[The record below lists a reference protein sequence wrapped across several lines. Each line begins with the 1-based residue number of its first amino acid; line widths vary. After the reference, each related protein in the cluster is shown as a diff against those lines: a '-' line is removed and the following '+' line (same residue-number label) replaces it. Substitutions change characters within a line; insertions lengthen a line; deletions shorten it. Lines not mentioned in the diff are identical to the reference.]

1 MTRFGIIGLSH
12 DHVWDVLPEL
22 KENEQAEL
30 IAACSLQRPLLDRA
44 AKEYGVQI
52 YTDSQ
57 EMAASE
63 QLDAVLI
70 YGNNR
75 SGAEEGKKALERGWH
90 VLIEKPLAANLAG
103 ADELLQAADT
113 TGKRLMVNWP
123 IAWWP
128 QVQHALALAQSGE
141 IGEVWQVRYRAAHQG
156 PKEMGASE
164 HFCDWLYD
172 PNRNGGG
179 ALLDYCC
186 YGAVLSRVLLGRP
199 RSVTAVAGQLLK
211 TDLDAEDNAVLL
223 MQYPKAICIAEASWT
238 QIDKMTHY
246 RTIIYGS
253 EGTLLAEPEN
263 GRLLKATKE
272 QPEGFEIEVP
282 ELAAHQRQP
291 IAHFLHG
298 IETTKPSSPLPRRT
312 LPGRRRSCRLARK
325 PPKVAS
331 KLSCRNWRRWTSA
344 GGLHYRDRRA
354 GADPSGRTAQPQ
366 TWCR

>member
-1 MTRFGIIGLSH
+1 MGIEAAEQSAHTLRMTRFGIIGLSH
-12 DHVWDVLPEL
+12 DHIWDVLPEL

-30 IAACSLQRPLLDRA
+30 VAACSLQRPLLDRA

-90 VLIEKPLAANLAG
+90 VLIEKPLAADLAG
-103 ADELLQAADT
+103 ADELLQTADT

-263 GRLLKATKE
+263 GRLLKATQE

-298 IETTKPSSPLPRRT
+298 IETDEAFHPL
-312 LPGRRRSCRLARK
+312 C
-325 PPKVAS
+325 
-331 KLSCRNWRRWTSA
+331 
-344 GGLHYRDRRA
+344 RA
-354 GADPSGRTAQPQ
+354 GHCRDAQEILSLGAQAAESGLQIELPQ
-366 TWCR
+366 LKEID

>member
-1 MTRFGIIGLSH
+1 MRFS
-12 DHVWDVLPEL
+12 
-22 KENEQAEL
+22 
-30 IAACSLQRPLLDRA
+30 
-44 AKEYGVQI
+44 
-52 YTDSQ
+52 
-57 EMAASE
+57 
-63 QLDAVLI
+63 

-90 VLIEKPLAANLAG
+90 VLIEKPLAADLAG

-156 PKEMGASE
+156 PRRWAPANISVIGYMTPIAMAAVRCWITAATALYCHACCSGA
-164 HFCDWLYD
+164 
-172 PNRNGGG
+172 
-179 ALLDYCC
+179 
-186 YGAVLSRVLLGRP
+186 

-253 EGTLLAEPEN
+253 EGTCWPS
-263 GRLLKATKE
+263 RKT
-272 QPEGFEIEVP
+272 
-282 ELAAHQRQP
+282 AA
-291 IAHFLHG
+291 
-298 IETTKPSSPLPRRT
+298 
-312 LPGRRRSCRLARK
+312 C
-325 PPKVAS
+325 
-331 KLSCRNWRRWTSA
+331 
-344 GGLHYRDRRA
+344 
-354 GADPSGRTAQPQ
+354 
-366 TWCR
+366 